1 MAAFNKLGGLLRH
14 SALASGVAASSSP
27 AVFNAARLMSTKLYV
42 GGLSWGVDD
51 VKLREAFS
59 GFGDVAEARVI
70 TDRDTGRSRGFGFV
84 NYTNSDDAN
93 AAISGMDGKV
103 SLYIAYSQ
111 EIDGR
116 PVRVNIANDRPAG
129 NRGGGGYGSG
139 GFGGGGYGGGNQS
152 YGGGY

>member
-1 MAAFNKLGGLLRH
+1 
-14 SALASGVAASSSP
+14 
-27 AVFNAARLMSTKLYV
+27 
-42 GGLSWGVDD
+42 
-51 VKLREAFS
+51 
-59 GFGDVAEARVI
+59 
-70 TDRDTGRSRGFGFV
+70 
-84 NYTNSDDAN
+84 
-93 AAISGMDGKV
+93 V

>member
-59 GFGDVAEARVI
+59 GFGDVTEARVI

-84 NYTNSDDAN
+84 NYTNNDDAN
-93 AAISGMDGKV
+93 AAISGMDGK
-103 SLYIAYSQ
+103 

-129 NRGGGGYGSG
+129 NRGGGGYGGG
-139 GFGGGGYGGGNQS
+139 GFGGGGYGGDNQS